1 MTSHLGV
8 DAWMNAIMS
17 ALGFLACAT
26 FVAIYHLTATWWRSE
41 VGRNQMAFAA
51 AIGLLCLYTVL
62 ATIWQSDE
70 CVLIVLRSIRTVA
83 VAAVIVLMVQRTWL
97 LLKAQQEKR
106 DRTGV

>member
-8 DAWMNAIMS
+8 DAWMNAVMS
-17 ALGFLACAT
+17 ALGFLACT
-26 FVAIYHLTATWWRSE
+26 VFVVVYHLTATWWRSE
-41 VGRNQMAFAA
+41 VGRNQMSFAA

-62 ATIWQSDE
+62 ATVWRSDE
-70 CVLIVLRSIRTVA
+70 CALVVLRSIRIVA

-97 LLKAQQEKR
+97 LLKAQRESR